1 MTTNDE
7 EAEELNYVAPVVDW
21 LSKSLTE
28 KLARLIELQTFDGSW
43 AESEEIASILGF
55 KEGVESKEGVDK
67 GVWITLLVVKWF
79 EIMASEEEGV
89 WEMLVEKAR
98 GWLEGC
104 GVMNVEDLEQAAAK
118 EIEMLK

>member
-7 EAEELNYVAPVVDW
+7 EAEEFNYMAPFVDW
-21 LSKSLTE
+21 PSKSLTE

-43 AESEEIASILGF
+43 PESEEIASILGF
-55 KEGVESKEGVDK
+55 KEGVEWKVGVDK

-98 GWLEGC
+98 AWLEGC

>member
-1 MTTNDE
+1 
-7 EAEELNYVAPVVDW
+7 VALVVDW
-21 LSKSLTE
+21 SSKSFTE
-28 KLARLIELQTFDGSW
+28 KVARLIELQTFDGSW
-43 AESEEIASILGF
+43 VESEEIANILGF
-55 KEGVESKEGVDK
+55 KEGVESKDGIDK

-104 GVMNVEDLEQAAAK
+104 WVMNVEELEQAAAR
-118 EIEMLK
+118 EIEKLKSDQDLLAL